1 MNVKWNPLQYRT
13 YPQHLLN
20 RGVELPPVDLFV
32 TTADPVL
39 EPPIITVNTVL
50 SLLALD
56 YPAHKLACYVSDDA
70 ASPLTFYS
78 LMEASEFA
86 KLWVPFCKK
95 HDIQVRAPFMYF
107 FGGDGEPNADTHDIS
122 MGFPQEW
129 ENIKNE
135 YEQLCNRIEEA
146 VQKGVPC
153 DLTGEFADFSGI
165 NRRNHPSIV
174 KTRVSGV
181 MTNSPFILNVDC
193 DMFAN
198 NPQVVLHAMCL
209 LLGFEKE
216 TESGFVQFPQV
227 FYGGLKDDPFG
238 NQFTVSNEVGLIY
251 GSNTE
256 DVLTGISIH
265 ARGWRSVYPDLDSPA
280 FLGCASTGG
289 PIIMTQI
296 MRWITGFQE
305 ILFSTRSPILAI
317 VTAKLQFRQS
327 LGYLYLLLWGHCSL
341 PEFCYALLPAYSIFT
356 NTHFL
361 PMVSEPAIFI
371 LVALFI
377 IHNVYTLLE
386 YIKCGLSIRAW
397 WNNMRM
403 SRITNSTACLFGFLS
418 FFPKFLGFSENVFE
432 VTPKDQVTSI
442 QGASVEE
449 LDNGRGQF
457 TFNESPI
464 FVPPTTLL
472 FVNLTALAMAFL
484 DGYSWLGLGEIF
496 CSVWIVLTFLP
507 FLKGLFQKGK
517 YGVPWSTIWKSASLA
532 FLFLYFSR
540 QWASKGGFQL
550 NEVILGCFKV
560 IPSNILH
567 RLNMKPRTNEIPRGQ
582 RSKNL
587 QGGGPNWVLLVG
599 GALLSTL
606 SIRLGYKLRQGSD
619 TKRLDDACN
628 GLKGNVKSTDKRRS
642 RACKIHSNVYSF
654 TEDDDG
660 CYNCISG
667 SSDGTVKVKN
677 SATCPILK
685 EGDLS
690 LPLVTITAP
699 ESNRE
704 NGVIWARS
712 PDRLEP
718 PPKPF
723 HHSNCSDSP
732 CGSESGSDIFG
743 KREAIHKL
751 WQQLKRRDE
760 MILEMQDQIT
770 GLQNSLNVQL
780 THSANLQTQL
790 DAANQDL
797 FDSEREV
804 QRLRKVIADYCVG
817 EVGPP
822 KKPTVNGD
830 WLVEGRNGHSNGFPD
845 VERDLDLV
853 GKARDGER
861 IEMLKREVGELKEVI
876 EGKEYLLQNYKEQ
889 KTELSVKVKE
899 LQERLTSQV
908 PSIL

>member
-174 KTRVSGV
+174 K
-181 MTNSPFILNVDC
+181 
-193 DMFAN
+193 
-198 NPQVVLHAMCL
+198 
-209 LLGFEKE
+209 
-216 TESGFVQFPQV
+216 
-227 FYGGLKDDPFG
+227 
-238 NQFTVSNEVGLIY
+238 VGLIY

-305 ILFSTRSPILAI
+305 TLFSTRSPILAI

-327 LGYLYLLLWGHCSL
+327 LGYLYILLWGHCSL

-540 QWASKGGFQL
+540 QWASKG
-550 NEVILGCFKV
+550 
-560 IPSNILH
+560 
-567 RLNMKPRTNEIPRGQ
+567 
-582 RSKNL
+582 
-587 QGGGPNWVLLVG
+587 
-599 GALLSTL
+599 
-606 SIRLGYKLRQGSD
+606 
-619 TKRLDDACN
+619 
-628 GLKGNVKSTDKRRS
+628 
-642 RACKIHSNVYSF
+642 
-654 TEDDDG
+654 
-660 CYNCISG
+660 
-667 SSDGTVKVKN
+667 
-677 SATCPILK
+677 
-685 EGDLS
+685 
-690 LPLVTITAP
+690 
-699 ESNRE
+699 
-704 NGVIWARS
+704 
-712 PDRLEP
+712 
-718 PPKPF
+718 
-723 HHSNCSDSP
+723 
-732 CGSESGSDIFG
+732 
-743 KREAIHKL
+743 
-751 WQQLKRRDE
+751 
-760 MILEMQDQIT
+760 
-770 GLQNSLNVQL
+770 
-780 THSANLQTQL
+780 
-790 DAANQDL
+790 
-797 FDSEREV
+797 
-804 QRLRKVIADYCVG
+804 
-817 EVGPP
+817 
-822 KKPTVNGD
+822 
-830 WLVEGRNGHSNGFPD
+830 
-845 VERDLDLV
+845 
-853 GKARDGER
+853 
-861 IEMLKREVGELKEVI
+861 
-876 EGKEYLLQNYKEQ
+876 
-889 KTELSVKVKE
+889 
-899 LQERLTSQV
+899 
-908 PSIL
+908 